1 VHENSQETANMIDTQ
16 DVSGALEATAETMD
30 TTLAE
35 AMPVEPAPEASSPDE
50 PHTPEPVTSE
60 AAAADDADRVD
71 AEAVPAVGLQSPADE
86 AVSTETGDETA
97 PTAAAAEVVAQA
109 EDAEAAAAEV
119 VAQAED
125 AEAAAAEV
133 VAQAENAEPAAAE
146 GVAQA
151 EDAEAA
157 ATDEKTSGKS
167 SAHDGKR
174 GSHGARKPR
183 KGSGHNGA
191 PIRVIPPKKVVK
203 VLSVGMETPGVVRRV
218 ADFGAFVDIG
228 VGTDGLVHVSEMS
241 VSRVAK
247 ASDLLKEGDEVTV
260 WIKEL
265 DRDRNRISLTMVAPG
280 TKTVRDLQEGDVVR
294 GKVTRVVPY
303 AAFVDVGVGREGMLH
318 IREMAEGYVK
328 RVEDVVN
335 IGDEVEV
342 RIIGLDRRR
351 QRIDLSVKGLV
362 PEPVYESAPPV
373 VEAEEERPARER
385 PRSRDRQD
393 GGYADDGADRG
404 SRDRRDRRP
413 KNRQRGRTSDREEWY
428 DYKAEDEDMGPTAMA
443 LALQAAL
450 ANEPMAADV
459 DDRRNK
465 KSRRDS
471 HMHRDEQ
478 EEIINRTLRQH
489 RQPA

>member
-1 VHENSQETANMIDTQ
+1 VHENSQETAKLIDTQ
-16 DVSGALEATAETMD
+16 DESGVLEATTEMMD

-35 AMPVEPAPEASSPDE
+35 ALPVEPAPEVSPPDE
-50 PHTPEPVTSE
+50 PHAPETVTNE
-60 AAAADDADRVD
+60 TAAVDDDDRID
-71 AEAVPAVGLQSPADE
+71 AEVVPAVGLNSPAGE
-86 AVSTETGDETA
+86 AVLTETGAETA
-97 PTAAAAEVVAQA
+97 PTAVAAEVVAQA
-109 EDAEAAAAEV
+109 EDAES
-119 VAQAED
+119 
-125 AEAAAAEV
+125 
-133 VAQAENAEPAAAE
+133 
-146 GVAQA
+146 
-151 EDAEAA
+151 
-157 ATDEKTSGKS
+157 ATADDKASGKP
-167 SAHDGKR
+167 SAHDGRR
-174 GSHGARKPR
+174 GGHGARKAR
-183 KGSGHNGA
+183 KGGSQSGA

-203 VLSVGMETPGVVRRV
+203 VLSVGMESPGVVRRV

-362 PEPVYESAPPV
+362 PEPVYETAPPV
-373 VEAEEERPARER
+373 VEAEEERPVRER

-393 GGYADDGADRG
+393 GGYGDDGADRG

-413 KNRQRGRTSDREEWY
+413 KNRQRGRTGDREEWY
-428 DYKAEDEDMGPTAMA
+428 EYKADDEDMGPTAMA

-450 ANEPMAADV
+450 ANEPVPANV
-459 DDRRNK
+459 DDRRRK
-465 KSRRDS
+465 KPRGDS
-471 HMHRDEQ
+471 HIHRDEQ
-478 EEIINRTLRQH
+478 EDIINRTLRQH

>member
-1 VHENSQETANMIDTQ
+1 MHENSQETANTIDTQ
-16 DVSGALEATAETMD
+16 DVSGVLEATAETMD

-35 AMPVEPAPEASSPDE
+35 AMPVEPAPEVSSPDE
-50 PHTPEPVTSE
+50 LHAPETVTSE

-71 AEAVPAVGLQSPADE
+71 AMAVPAVELQSP
-86 AVSTETGDETA
+86 VSEDVTPTV
-97 PTAAAAEVVAQA
+97 TAAEDDAQA
-109 EDAEAAAAEV
+109 AV
-119 VAQAED
+119 
-125 AEAAAAEV
+125 
-133 VAQAENAEPAAAE
+133 AEPGAADGKA
-146 GVAQA
+146 
-151 EDAEAA
+151 
-157 ATDEKTSGKS
+157 SGKPA
-167 SAHDGKR
+167 AHDGKR

-183 KGSGHNGA
+183 KGGNQGGA

-393 GGYADDGADRG
+393 GGYPDDGADRG

-413 KNRQRGRTSDREEWY
+413 KNRQRGRPSDREEWY

-450 ANEPMAADV
+450 ANEPMAVDG
-459 DDRRNK
+459 DDRRGK

>member
-1 VHENSQETANMIDTQ
+1 MHENSQETANMIDTQ
-16 DVSGALEATAETMD
+16 DVSGVLEATAETMN

-35 AMPVEPAPEASSPDE
+35 AMPVEPAPEVSSPDE
-50 PHTPEPVTSE
+50 LHAPETVTSE
-60 AAAADDADRVD
+60 AAVADDADRVD
-71 AEAVPAVGLQSPADE
+71 DVAVPSIELQSPVSE
-86 AVSTETGDETA
+86 AVLTETSEDVT
-97 PTAAAAEVVAQA
+97 PTIPAAAVAEDDSLAAAAAAEDDSQA
-109 EDAEAAAAEV
+109 AV
-119 VAQAED
+119 
-125 AEAAAAEV
+125 
-133 VAQAENAEPAAAE
+133 AEPVAA
-146 GVAQA
+146 
-151 EDAEAA
+151 
-157 ATDEKTSGKS
+157 DEKASGKPA
-167 SAHDGKR
+167 AHDGKR

-183 KGSGHNGA
+183 KGGNQGGA

-294 GKVTRVVPY
+294 GKVTRIVPY

-342 RIIGLDRRR
+342 RVIGLDRRR

-373 VEAEEERPARER
+373 VEAEEERPVRER
-385 PRSRDRQD
+385 PRSRDRLD
-393 GGYADDGADRG
+393 GGYADGGADRG

-413 KNRQRGRTSDREEWY
+413 KNRQRGRPSDREEWY

-450 ANEPMAADV
+450 ANEPMAGDV
-459 DDRRNK
+459 EDRRAK

>member
-1 VHENSQETANMIDTQ
+1 VHENSQETAKLIDTQ
-16 DVSGALEATAETMD
+16 DESGVLEATTEMMD

-35 AMPVEPAPEASSPDE
+35 ALPVEPAPEVSPPDE
-50 PHTPEPVTSE
+50 PHAPETVTNE
-60 AAAADDADRVD
+60 TAAVDDDDRFD
-71 AEAVPAVGLQSPADE
+71 AEVVPAVGLHSPAGE
-86 AVSTETGDETA
+86 AVLTETGDETA
-97 PTAAAAEVVAQA
+97 PTAVAAEVVAQAEDAEPAAAEVVAQA
-109 EDAEAAAAEV
+109 EDAEPAAAEV

-125 AEAAAAEV
+125 AE
-133 VAQAENAEPAAAE
+133 PATADDKA
-146 GVAQA
+146 
-151 EDAEAA
+151 
-157 ATDEKTSGKS
+157 SGKP

-174 GSHGARKPR
+174 GGHGARKAR
-183 KGSGHNGA
+183 KGGSQSGA

-203 VLSVGMETPGVVRRV
+203 VLSVGMESPGVVRRV

-362 PEPVYESAPPV
+362 PEPVYETAPPV
-373 VEAEEERPARER
+373 VEAEEERPVRER

-393 GGYADDGADRG
+393 GGYGDDGADRG

-413 KNRQRGRTSDREEWY
+413 KNRQRGRTGDREEWY
-428 DYKAEDEDMGPTAMA
+428 EYKADDEDMGPTAMA

-450 ANEPMAADV
+450 ANEPVPANV
-459 DDRRNK
+459 DDRRRK
-465 KSRRDS
+465 KPRGDS
-471 HMHRDEQ
+471 HIHRDEQ
-478 EEIINRTLRQH
+478 EDIINRTLRQH